1 MGGTTATYGF
11 TPSPEA
17 VEAGEYVK
25 SHTSEGA
32 RLAVVLWVLIRRY
45 IRGGSRPR
53 LHLERPREM
62 IAEIEAV
69 RPEDPGVRK
78 CSQFVWQT
86 AWFGEM
92 ILTWADAY
100 SQSQYE
106 LVGTVDILAETEY
119 VLGRGCEDISPVF
132 TILYS
137 CIQEKAL

>member
-1 MGGTTATYGF
+1 
-11 TPSPEA
+11 
-17 VEAGEYVK
+17 
-25 SHTSEGA
+25 
-32 RLAVVLWVLIRRY
+32 
-45 IRGGSRPR
+45 
-53 LHLERPREM
+53 
-62 IAEIEAV
+62 
-69 RPEDPGVRK
+69 
-78 CSQFVWQT
+78 
-86 AWFGEM
+86 M